1 LDYKLTPYLAYFF
14 AGIFII
20 VRCVFRV
27 VEFSVT
33 PYYNAI
39 AHHEAFEL
47 GFDGV
52 MMILVC
58 IILTGMHP
66 GVALADAYQ
75 AAKLHVG
82 KV

>member
-1 LDYKLTPYLAYFF
+1 MLYPAYFF
-14 AGIFII
+14 ACIFII

-27 VEFSVT
+27 VELSVP
-33 PYYNAI
+33 PYYNVI
-39 AHHEAFEL
+39 ARHEAFEL

-58 IILTGMHP
+58 IILTVMHP

-75 AAKLHVG
+75 AAKIHAG